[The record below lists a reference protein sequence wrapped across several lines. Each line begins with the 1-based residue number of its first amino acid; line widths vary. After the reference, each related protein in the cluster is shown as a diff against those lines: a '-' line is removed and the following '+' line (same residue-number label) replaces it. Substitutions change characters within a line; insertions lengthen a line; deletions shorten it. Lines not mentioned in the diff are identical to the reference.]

1 MANLLTIS
9 LVKNNYAI
17 TASCYIYVVAAN
29 SYAIAVTLYVAI
41 LLALLVCDGRNRVI
55 PNLLSVG
62 IVANNTSLALANIDV
77 CSVNSNSVLAILRT
91 YIAIGSE

>member
-1 MANLLTIS
+1 MAKLLTIS

-17 TASCYIYVVAAN
+17 TASCYVVATD
-29 SYAIAVTLYVAI
+29 SYAIAVTLYATI
-41 LLALLVCDGRNRVI
+41 LLALLVCNGRNRVI

-62 IVANNTSLALANIDV
+62 IVANNTSLALTNIDV

-91 YIAIGSE
+91 YVAISCE